1 MSELAEP
8 LAARGGG
15 EGLLDRLVAVRLRV
29 TWQLAAFAALISVAG
44 GMRFWD
50 LGTRALHHDESLHA
64 WKAWQLFQG
73 EGYQHKPWMHGPLQF
88 FGTAAS
94 FFLFGVS
101 DYTARIFPALAGS
114 AGGGP
119 PLFL

>member
-8 LAARGGG
+8 IAAGSDE
-15 EGLLDRLVAVRLRV
+15 EGLLDRAVGMRLRLN
-29 TWQLAAFAALISVAG
+29 WQVIAFAAVIIVAA

-50 LGTRALHHDESLHA
+50 LGSRALHHDESLHA
-64 WKAWQLFQG
+64 WTAWRLFQG
-73 EGYQHKPWMHGPLQF
+73 EGYVHEPWMHGPLQF

-101 DYTARIFPALAGS
+101 DYTARIFPALAG
-114 AGGGP
+114 AAVVALP
-119 PLFL
+119 